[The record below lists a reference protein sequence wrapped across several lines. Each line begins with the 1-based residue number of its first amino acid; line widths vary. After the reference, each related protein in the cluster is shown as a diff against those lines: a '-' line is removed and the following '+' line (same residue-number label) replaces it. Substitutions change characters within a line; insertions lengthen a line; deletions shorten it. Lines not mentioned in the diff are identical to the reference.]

1 MFAFCRAS
9 SPRHWA
15 GGDRA
20 CFCSRCARR
29 TDTAHDR
36 SAGREQWAGGADR
49 GCREVRPVLRGGP
62 GMEVEAEESH
72 VSRSN
77 GRMVANGRTGP
88 TLMGSSAGD
97 RSREGERAGAE
108 GGLAYGD
115 GGEDQARPA
124 EAKAN
129 DAGSGPYFCVA
140 AAASETCVAL
150 ARCGCTDLRLGR
162 AFYRRRCGTRASEMR
177 GVKFDQCGKA
187 KQTLHQCRPDASS
200 A

>member
-1 MFAFCRAS
+1 MTGAEKENVLEQKVD
-9 SPRHWA
+9 WL
-15 GGDRA
+15 
-20 CFCSRCARR
+20 
-29 TDTAHDR
+29 TA
-36 SAGREQWAGGADR
+36 
-49 GCREVRPVLRGGP
+49 
-62 GMEVEAEESH
+62 MEVKIK
-72 VSRSN
+72 
-77 GRMVANGRTGP
+77 
-88 TLMGSSAGD
+88 L
-97 RSREGERAGAE
+97 
-108 GGLAYGD
+108 
-115 GGEDQARPA
+115 DQA